1 MKFWKQ
7 TLIAISLVLSS
18 SANAV
23 VVNTLNGIDYEWL
36 ELTETAGLSR
46 DEVEAMLIDENS
58 ALYGYQYASRQQV
71 RDLFLSYSTWDGLSG
86 WHTDNTVVSGAV
98 SFLSD
103 FGDLPVV
110 DIGERSVTSVDGITV
125 KYDSRLAATAHLGAP
140 ENCNTRSCYAQMQVL
155 LHQGEYVA
163 ATQSGATGWDADVMS
178 RDFVTFQ
185 GNEGVGS
192 YLVRTTV
199 VPVPAAVW
207 LFGSGLIGLA
217 ALARRKE
224 V

>member
-1 MKFWKQ
+1 MKLWKQ
-7 TLIAISLVLSS
+7 ALVATTLVLSS
-18 SANAV
+18 NAHAV

-36 ELTETAGLSR
+36 ELTETAGLNR
-46 DEVEAMLIDENS
+46 DQVEAMLIDENS

-71 RDLFLSYSTWDGLSG
+71 RDLFLSYSTWDGVSG
-86 WHTDNTVVSGAV
+86 WRTDNTVVSGAV

-103 FGDLPVV
+103 FGDLPIV
-110 DIGERSVTSVDGITV
+110 DIGEGSVTSVDGITV
-125 KYDSRLAATAHLGAP
+125 KFDSRLAAFAYLGAP
-140 ENCNTRSCYAQMQVL
+140 ENCNTRSCYAHMQVL

-163 ATQSGATGWDADVMS
+163 AIQSGATGWDADVQS
-178 RDFVTFQ
+178 RDLVTFQ
-185 GNEGVGS
+185 SNEGIGS
-192 YLVRTTV
+192 FLVRTTV

-217 ALARRKE
+217 ALARRKD